1 MTKRTGVAAWIAGTI
16 LAASIGPVAPAG
28 PARAELPPSVQ
39 DSFQLGSGKGV
50 LCRATS
56 TASGVA
62 TGMFDRG
69 YSVLCRDAAAPVGK
83 LYALRTDGATATRR
97 LDTLRGDDVPCTPAI
112 PAKIADIPG
121 TTERDC
127 TVTKEG
133 VGYRV
138 YTVTRG
144 RTTYVAEGLQGYDG
158 ALKLGFRTIVADKA
172 QPGEIEAATTQ
183 VANPAAFARVQAG
196 TLDPA
201 QLLAEGYRRNNSG
214 SYADAA
220 EFFDALNDRQ
230 RSSAMKGLL
239 GEYVANQALQ
249 RSNLGEFDQADALFG
264 NLMTI
269 PTGDP
274 VQLRLRRNFLAL
286 HLLNEGHYDEAGT
299 ELAKPIVPVAAN
311 ITMPGGAPIIDS
323 SVAAQLNADAANG
336 LGGSD
341 SSSLTPAE
349 RGEILD
355 AQAEQI
361 RGTIARI
368 QGDVPRAEALL
379 NKSLIDLNKVRE
391 GRVTALARLRAQ
403 TYGELS
409 ACAESRGDTASA
421 ERLLR
426 EALAM
431 IVVEYPNTAAE
442 WAAKAR
448 LAGYLSRRGQSAVA
462 LGLYREVVQ
471 SVVQNGGSA
480 IGLQR
485 LLSPYFAL
493 LTDQM
498 PKNPA
503 LAADFFAVSQTLV
516 RPGVADTQAVLARE
530 LSGGSDEAS
539 RLFRQSVTLTRDVE
553 RTRIEVGRLQAI
565 AQTSAASDAALAAAK
580 ASLAKLEADQ
590 VATQASLSAFPRYR
604 AVSSSAM
611 TLSDLETTLGPDEAY
626 LKLAV
631 VGPDL
636 YALFARHDGAIA
648 YRLPMDTATLDD
660 TVTALRDTISKDVG
674 GTIQTAPFDVAKAH
688 ELFVAL
694 MGPAAPRLAGVR
706 QLVFEPDGPLL
717 RLPIGLLVTDDAS
730 VATYT
735 ARAADPKG
743 DPFDFRGVAWL
754 GRAIDVS
761 TAVSPQAFRDI
772 RGVRPSGARFGY
784 LGLGDNAPVA
794 GTAEATTVA
803 RTRSISA
810 RGAIDCS
817 WPLAAWSDPIQPTEL
832 YAAQKVVGGAGDDVV
847 TGAAFNDTALI
858 ERKDLSDYRIL
869 HFATHGLVTAPRPEC
884 PARPALLTSFGPPLA
899 DGKAS
904 DGLLTFREVFDLHLD
919 ADLVIL
925 SACDTAGQASVA
937 ATREAG
943 EVSGG
948 GSSLDGL
955 VRAFVG
961 AGGRAVLA
969 SHWPVPNEYKATE
982 RLITGLFRA
991 PRGTSIG
998 EAMRASQ
1005 LRLMDDKDTS
1015 HPYYWAAF
1023 ALVGDGARPLLRVS
1037 APATASVAPAVATP
1051 AVAAHPGGAAT
1062 PGS

>member
-1 MTKRTGVAAWIAGTI
+1 MTKRTGSAAWIAVACLT
-16 LAASIGPVAPAG
+16 ASLGQ
-28 PARAELPPSVQ
+28 ARAALPPSVQ

-50 LCRATS
+50 LCRATNS
-56 TASGVA
+56 LSAAT

-69 YSVLCRDAAAPVGK
+69 YSILCRDAAAPIGK
-83 LYALRTDGATATRR
+83 LYALRTDAAAATAR
-97 LDTLRGDDVPCTPAI
+97 LDALRGAGVPCDPARPAAIADVPGA
-112 PAKIADIPG
+112 
-121 TTERDC
+121 TERDC
-127 TVTKEG
+127 KLAKEG

-144 RTTYVAEGLQGYDG
+144 RTTYVAEGLQGYDS
-158 ALKLGFRTIVADKA
+158 AVRIGFRTIVADKA
-172 QPGEIEAATTQ
+172 QSGDIEAATTE
-183 VANPAAFARVQAG
+183 VTNPAAFARVQAG

-230 RSSAMKGLL
+230 RATALKGLL

-264 NLMTI
+264 RLLTI
-269 PTGDP
+269 PTNDP

-286 HLLNEGHYDEAGT
+286 HLLNEGHYDEAKA
-299 ELAKPIVPVAAN
+299 ELTKPIAPVGAN
-311 ITMPGGAPIIDS
+311 IATREGAPIIDS

-336 LGGSD
+336 LAGSD
-341 SSSLTPAE
+341 SSSLTPVE

-361 RGTIARI
+361 RGTVTRI
-368 QGDVPRAEALL
+368 QGDVPGAEALL
-379 NKSLIDLNKVRE
+379 NKSLADLDKVRE

-409 ACAESRGDTASA
+409 ACAETRGDNATA

-426 EALAM
+426 AALAM

-448 LAGYLSRRGQSAVA
+448 LAGYLARHGQKDVA
-462 LGLYREVVQ
+462 LGLYRDVVQ
-471 SVVQNGGSA
+471 SVVQSGGSA

-485 LLSPYFAL
+485 LLAPYFAL
-493 LTDQM
+493 LTDEM
-498 PKNPA
+498 PHRPA

-539 RLFRQSVTLTRDVE
+539 RLFRQSVTLNRDVE
-553 RTRIEVGRLQAI
+553 RTRIDVGRLQAV
-565 AQTSAASDAALAAAK
+565 AQTSAASDAALATAK
-580 ASLAKLEADQ
+580 ASLTKLEADQ

-604 AVSSSAM
+604 AVSASAM
-611 TLSDLETTLGPDEAY
+611 TLAELETTLGADEAY

-636 YALFARHDGAIA
+636 YALFVRHDGAIA
-648 YRLPMDTATLDD
+648 YRLPIDTATLDE
-660 TVTALRDTISKDVG
+660 TVTALRDTITKDVG
-674 GTIQTAPFDVAKAH
+674 GTYQTVPFDVAKAH
-688 ELFVAL
+688 ELFLAL
-694 MGPAAPRLAGVR
+694 LGPAMPRLAGVR
-706 QLVFEPDGPLL
+706 QLVFEPDGALL
-717 RLPIGLLVTDDAS
+717 RLPIDLLVTDDAS
-730 VATYT
+730 VAAYT

-743 DPFDFRGVAWL
+743 DPFDFTGVAWL
-754 GRAIDVS
+754 GRSVDVS

-772 RGVRPSGARFGY
+772 RRVRPSEARYGY
-784 LGLGDNAPVA
+784 LGLGDNAPVV
-794 GTAEATTVA
+794 GTTSATAVA

-817 WPLAAWSDPIQPTEL
+817 WPLSAWSDPISPTEL
-832 YAAQKVVGGAGDDVV
+832 YAAQKVVGGTGDDVV
-847 TGAAFNDTALI
+847 TGAAFSDTALI
-858 ERKDLSDYRIL
+858 ERKDLADYRIL

-884 PARPALLTSFGPPLA
+884 PARPALLTSFGPALP
-899 DGKAS
+899 DGRAS

-943 EVSGG
+943 ETSGG

-969 SHWPVPNEYKATE
+969 SHWPVPNDYKATE
-982 RLITGLFRA
+982 RLITGLFGA

-1005 LRLMDDKDTS
+1005 LKLMDDKDTS

-1023 ALVGDGARPLLRVS
+1023 ALIGDGARPLLRAS
-1037 APATASVAPAVATP
+1037 APATAAAPS
-1051 AVAAHPGGAAT
+1051 AAEHGSGSAT